1 MNSTS
6 PAIHEQCSG
15 ALNRIQK
22 VVLNKMLVLVSTVGN
37 VLILSAILSSKDR
50 LEYTHCVAEDGRRFR

>member
-22 VVLNKMLVLVSTVGN
+22 VVLNKILVLVSTVGN
-37 VLILSAILSSKDR
+37 VLIFSAILS
-50 LEYTHCVAEDGRRFR
+50 

>member
-22 VVLNKMLVLVSTVGN
+22 VTVVLNKILVLVST
-37 VLILSAILSSKDR
+37 A
-50 LEYTHCVAEDGRRFR
+50 

>member
-22 VVLNKMLVLVSTVGN
+22 VVLNKILVLVSTVGN
-37 VLILSAILSSKDR
+37 FLILSANLSLKDR
-50 LEYTHCVAEDGRRFR
+50 LECTHCVAKDGILFR

>member
-22 VVLNKMLVLVSTVGN
+22 VVFNKILVLVSTVGN

-50 LEYTHCVAEDGRRFR
+50 LECTYCVAGGGILFR

>member
-15 ALNRIQK
+15 ALSRIQK
-22 VVLNKMLVLVSTVGN
+22 VVLNKILVLVSTVGN
-37 VLILSAILSSKDR
+37 VLIFSAILSSKDR
-50 LEYTHCVAEDGRRFR
+50 LECTHCVAEDGRLFR

>member
-22 VVLNKMLVLVSTVGN
+22 VVLNKILVLVSTVGN

-50 LEYTHCVAEDGRRFR
+50 LECTHCVAEDGRRFR